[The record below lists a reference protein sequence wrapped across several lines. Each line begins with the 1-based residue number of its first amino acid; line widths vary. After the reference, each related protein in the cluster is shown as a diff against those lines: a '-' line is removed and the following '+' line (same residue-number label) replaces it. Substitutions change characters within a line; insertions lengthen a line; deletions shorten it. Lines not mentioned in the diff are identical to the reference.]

1 MSIVR
6 LLAAGKSLVGVQTTT
21 SRYRE
26 DKRARL
32 PKFGSTKNPFA
43 APASA
48 TPAAPAK
55 PKPSPAPATPLV
67 PATTPAPVAPAPV
80 APAPVAAAPVAPA
93 PVAPAPVAPARATD
107 PAANPLPPAAPA
119 DTRLRRAVRRLRE
132 WCVDANPLPRLAGP
146 ARSAATPAPRHTGA
160 PIQSELTLDHVQ
172 VLRNDLSEADLE
184 IVVARPA
191 RRADQ
196 DTPEEPNTWSRLAT
210 RIFVRPETD

>member
-67 PATTPAPVAPAPV
+67 PATTPAPVAPA
-80 APAPVAAAPVAPA
+80 
-93 PVAPAPVAPARATD
+93 RATD

-160 PIQSELTLDHVQ
+160 PIQSELTLDDIQ

-191 RRADQ
+191 RRADH
-196 DTPEEPNTWSRLAT
+196 TVEEPPNTWSRLAN
-210 RIFVRPETD
+210 RIFVRAETD

>member
-43 APASA
+43 ATASA

-55 PKPSPAPATPLV
+55 PRPSPAPATP
-67 PATTPAPVAPAPV
+67 PAPVASVAPV
-80 APAPVAAAPVAPA
+80 TPPVP
-93 PVAPAPVAPARATD
+93 APARASA
-107 PAANPLPPAAPA
+107 PAANPLPPAASA

-146 ARSAATPAPRHTGA
+146 ARSAVTPAPRHTGA
-160 PIQSELTLDHVQ
+160 PIQSELTLDDIQ
-172 VLRNDLSEADLE
+172 VIRNDLSEADLE
-184 IVVARPA
+184 IVVTRPA
-191 RRADQ
+191 RRADH
-196 DTPEEPNTWSRLAT
+196 TIEEPPNTWSRLTT
-210 RIFVRPETD
+210 RIFVRAEPD

>member
-55 PKPSPAPATPLV
+55 PKPAPAPATPLV

-80 APAPVAAAPVAPA
+80 AS
-93 PVAPAPVAPARATD
+93 APVAPARATH
-107 PAANPLPPAAPA
+107 PAPNPLPPPAPA

-160 PIQSELTLDHVQ
+160 PIQSQLTLDDIQ

-191 RRADQ
+191 RRADH
-196 DTPEEPNTWSRLAT
+196 TIEEPPNPWSRLAN
-210 RIFVRPETD
+210 RIFVRAEPD